1 MCKRVSDEVIAAL
14 AAACP
19 SLESLELGGCSHL
32 TNDGLRALAAAP
44 RLRARLR
51 RLNLRSCWQITDAG
65 IGHLAGIRSSTTT
78 TNPHLDGDNEDD
90 IGLAALEVLVLQD
103 CQKLSDAALRMLQE
117 GGSLRTLRSL
127 NLSFCASI
135 TDSGLR
141 SLGRLTALESLNL
154 RACDNVGDLGLAYLA
169 EASVNLAS
177 LDVSFC
183 ERVSD
188 AGLGHIAGGL
198 FSLRRLALAGC
209 RRISDEGLGQVAKT
223 LLDLDTL
230 SVGQCVRIGDRS
242 LELIAAHL
250 RQLRRI
256 DLYGCPRLSAAGVV
270 ALRAGLP
277 RLSSMNLGLLQAPSP
292 AATESEQR

>member
-154 RACDNVGDLGLAYLA
+154 GLAYLA